1 MLHCTTVQT
10 KARAKSLPFLKE
22 TLFLSRKTLQGREL
36 CRGKPP
42 RPMLAPLSTSIPESK
57 GFGFMTNREVVVL
70 SAVRTPIGKFGGAL
84 KDIPPTELAAKVVCQ
99 SLQRSGLSAADIGH
113 VVFGNVIHTDA
124 KDMYLARVAALR
136 AGLQVDTPAL
146 TLNRMCGSGLQAIV
160 TAADAI
166 VHGDTDAAIGGG
178 AESMSRAPYWLNAMR
193 WGARLND
200 VNAVDV
206 LVASLT
212 DPFDEVH
219 MGNTAENIAR
229 KWGITRED
237 QDELAVESHR
247 RALDAIEKGRFQG
260 QIVPVELK
268 SRTGSTFFT
277 TDESPRSDATIENLA
292 RLKPAFDKAGTIT
305 AGNSSSIND
314 GAAAVVLMERHAAE
328 ERGLKPIARLVD
340 YAVAGVEPGVM
351 GIGPVPAVR
360 KLYKRT
366 GLSNDQMDVIE
377 ANEAFAAQVLAV
389 RRDLD
394 LPPEKT
400 NPNGS
405 GISLG
410 HPLGATGAIV
420 TVKALHELR
429 RVGGKFALVTMC
441 IGGGQGIA
449 AIFEAIN

>member
-1 MLHCTTVQT
+1 
-10 KARAKSLPFLKE
+10 
-22 TLFLSRKTLQGREL
+22 
-36 CRGKPP
+36 
-42 RPMLAPLSTSIPESK
+42 
-57 GFGFMTNREVVVL
+57 MTHREVVVL

-84 KDIPPTELAAKVVCQ
+84 KDIPCSELAAKVVCQ
-99 SLQRSGLSAADIGH
+99 SVQRSGLSPSDIGH

-136 AGLQVDTPAL
+136 GGLSVDTPAL
-146 TLNRMCGSGLQAIV
+146 TLNRMCGSGLQAII

-166 VHGDTDAAIGGG
+166 CHGDTDAAIGGG
-178 AESMSRAPYWLNAMR
+178 AESMSRAPYWMNSLR

-200 VNAVDV
+200 ANAVDV
-206 LVASLT
+206 LVAALT

-219 MGNTAENIAR
+219 MGVTAENVAR
-229 KWGITRED
+229 RWGVSRED
-237 QDELAVESHR
+237 QDALAVESHR
-247 RALDAIEKGRFQG
+247 RALHAIEAGRFKG

-268 SRTGSTFFT
+268 TRTGSTWFT
-277 TDESPRSDATIENLA
+277 TDESPRADATMENLA
-292 RLKPAFDKAGTIT
+292 RLKPAFETGGTIT

-314 GAAAVVLMERHAAE
+314 GAAAVVLMEARAAE
-328 ERGLKPIARLVD
+328 ELGLKPMARLID
-340 YAVAGVEPGVM
+340 YAVTGVEPGVM
-351 GIGPVPAVR
+351 GIGPVSAVK
-360 KLYKRT
+360 KLYQRT
-366 GLSNDQMDVIE
+366 GLTTDQIDVFE

-389 RRDLD
+389 RRDLE

-420 TVKALHELR
+420 TVKALHELHR
-429 RVGGKFALVTMC
+429 IGGNYALVTMC

-449 AIFEAIN
+449 AIFQAMNGTTTKEN

>member
-1 MLHCTTVQT
+1 
-10 KARAKSLPFLKE
+10 
-22 TLFLSRKTLQGREL
+22 
-36 CRGKPP
+36 
-42 RPMLAPLSTSIPESK
+42 
-57 GFGFMTNREVVVL
+57 MTHREVVVL

-84 KDIPPTELAAKVVCQ
+84 KDIPPSELAAKVVCQ
-99 SLQRSGLSAADIGH
+99 SMQRSGLSPADIGH

-136 AGLQVDTPAL
+136 GGLQVDTPAL
-146 TLNRMCGSGLQAIV
+146 TLNRLCGSGLQAIV

-178 AESMSRAPYWLNAMR
+178 AESMSRAPYWLPAMR

-200 VNAVDV
+200 ANAVDA
-206 LVASLT
+206 LVAALT

-219 MGNTAENIAR
+219 MGNTAENVAR
-229 KWGITRED
+229 KWGISRED

-247 RALDAIEKGRFQG
+247 RALDAIEKGKFKS
-260 QIVPVELK
+260 QIIPVELK
-268 SRTGSTFFT
+268 SRSGSTFFT

-328 ERGLKPIARLVD
+328 ERGLKPMARLVD

-366 GLSNDQMDVIE
+366 GLSNAQMDVFE

-389 RRDLD
+389 RRELD
-394 LPPEKT
+394 FPPEKT

-420 TVKALHELR
+420 TVKALHELQ
-429 RVGGKFALVTMC
+429 RVGGKYALVTMC

>member
-1 MLHCTTVQT
+1 
-10 KARAKSLPFLKE
+10 LPKILN
-22 TLFLSRKTLQGREL
+22 
-36 CRGKPP
+36 
-42 RPMLAPLSTSIPESK
+42 SIPGSK
-57 GFGFMTNREVVVL
+57 GFGFMTDREVVVL
-70 SAVRTPIGKFGGAL
+70 SAVRTPVGKFGGAL

-136 AGLQVDTPAL
+136 AGLLVDTPAL

-200 VNAVDV
+200 ATAVDV
-206 LVASLT
+206 LVGSLT

-219 MGNTAENIAR
+219 MGKTAENVAR
-229 KWGITRED
+229 KWGISRED

-247 RALDAIEKGRFQG
+247 RALDAIEKGRFKG

-268 SRTGSTFFT
+268 SRNGSTFFT
-277 TDESPRSDATIENLA
+277 VDESPRSDATIENLA

-328 ERGLKPIARLVD
+328 DRGLKPMGRLVD

-366 GLSNDQMDVIE
+366 GLSTDEMDVIE

-389 RRDLD
+389 RRDLE
-394 LPPEKT
+394 LPPDRT

-420 TVKALHELR
+420 TVKALHELQ
-429 RVGGKFALVTMC
+429 RVGGKYALVTMC